1 MSNRGVRI
9 IGMGAISAIGHDV
22 PSTLTSLLDSR
33 SGIAPMTICH
43 SDLSVPAGEVK
54 MTDEALASALGIDHK
69 NQSRT
74 ALLAMTAAREAIA
87 SAGLT
92 PDELTHTA
100 LISATTTGGMNE
112 TPQFYKD
119 FATDNSHG
127 RLRHIVHHPCADHT
141 DMMAN
146 TLGIGGWRTTISTA
160 CSSGA
165 NAILTAA
172 MMIEAGMADTVIAG
186 GADTLCRFTLGGFNS
201 LKILSREPCHP
212 LSEGRDGLNLGEG
225 AAYVVLSASD
235 AHPTIGWLAGWHNA
249 NDAHHQTAM
258 SDDGRGAQDAMRG
271 AMSKADVT
279 PQEIGYIN
287 LHGTATPNN
296 DQTEV
301 AALRSVWGDTLP
313 PFGSTKGLT
322 GHTLAAAGA
331 LEAVFCLLGLQK
343 DVAWK
348 SAGLTTPMVGQPV
361 PTTANT
367 PIGSPYALSNSLGF
381 GGNCTSLIFKK
392 A

>member
-9 IGMGAISAIGHDV
+9 IGMGAVSAIGHDA
-22 PSTLTSLLDSR
+22 PSTLMSLLDSR
-33 SGIAPMTICH
+33 SGVAPLTICH
-43 SDLSVPAGEVK
+43 SDLDVPAGEVK
-54 MTDEALASALGIDHK
+54 MTDEALASALGIAYEG
-69 NQSRT
+69 QSRT
-74 ALLAMTAAREAIA
+74 SLLAMTAAREAIA

-92 PDELTHTA
+92 PDELSHTA

-112 TPQFYKD
+112 TPLFYKD
-119 FATDNSHG
+119 FTTDNSRG
-127 RLRHIVHHPCADHT
+127 RLRHVVHHPCADHT
-141 DMMAN
+141 DVTAN

-172 MMIEAGMADTVIAG
+172 MMIEAGLADTVIAG
-186 GADTLCRFTLGGFNS
+186 GADALCRFTLGGFNS
-201 LKILSREPCHP
+201 LKILSREACHP

-225 AAYVVLSASD
+225 AAYMVLTAFD
-235 AHPTIGWLAGWHNA
+235 AHPAIGWLAGWHNA

-258 SDDGRGAQDAMRG
+258 SDDGRGAQDAMSG
-271 AMSKADVT
+271 AMRKAAAT

-296 DQTEV
+296 DQTEM
-301 AALRSVWGDTLP
+301 AALRSLWCDALP

-331 LEAVFCLLGLQK
+331 LEAVFCILALQQA
-343 DVAWK
+343 VAWK
-348 SAGLTTPMVGQPV
+348 STGLTTPMTGQPI
-361 PTTANT
+361 PATANT
-367 PIGSPYALSNSLGF
+367 PICAPYALSNSLGF

>member
-1 MSNRGVRI
+1 MSSRGIRI
-9 IGMGAISAIGHDV
+9 VGMGAVSAIGHDV

-33 SGIAPMTICH
+33 SGIAPMTICD
-43 SDLSVPAGEVK
+43 SCLKVPAGEAK
-54 MTDEALASALGIDHK
+54 MTNDALAASLGIGHK

-74 ALLAMTAAREAIA
+74 ALLAATAAREAIA

-92 PDELTHTA
+92 PDELSRTV
-100 LISATTTGGMNE
+100 LISATTSGGMNE
-112 TPQFYKD
+112 TPIFYKD
-119 FATDNSHG
+119 FASDNNHG
-127 RLRHIVHHPCADHT
+127 RLRHVIHHPCADHT
-141 DMMAN
+141 DMIAK

-165 NAILTAA
+165 NAILTGA

-186 GADTLCRFTLGGFNS
+186 GADALCRFTLGGFNS

-225 AAYVVLSASD
+225 AAYVVLSSND
-235 AHPTIGWLAGWHNA
+235 SHPAIGWLAGWHNA

-271 AMSKADVT
+271 ALGKAAIS
-279 PQEIGYIN
+279 PNEIGYIN

-296 DQTEV
+296 DQTEMD
-301 AALRSVWGDTLP
+301 ALRALWGDALP

-331 LEAVFCLLGLQK
+331 LEAVFCLLALQNNL
-343 DVAWK
+343 AWK
-348 SAGLTTPMVGQPV
+348 SAWLTTPMTGMPC
-361 PTTANT
+361 PTTTNT
-367 PIGSPYALSNSLGF
+367 PISADYALSNSLGF